1 MRKGSKSNE
10 VVMIIRFMIISSVN
24 SFVTWPTFVLGEYTI
39 SFRTCIYIIS
49 SYGNKN
55 KTYTETSIHWLIDI
69 NFLDVTYTD
78 LYNDAATNVS
88 SENDMCAFQN
98 HFYSFI

>member
-1 MRKGSKSNE
+1 M
-10 VVMIIRFMIISSVN
+10 
-24 SFVTWPTFVLGEYTI
+24 
-39 SFRTCIYIIS
+39 
-49 SYGNKN
+49 
-55 KTYTETSIHWLIDI
+55 YTETSIHWLMDI